1 MSKQRRLGRGLDYL
15 ISSQAGGPGE
25 AVDGAAAEPVDG
37 HSTPSQESPAPA
49 VGAMPVAVP
58 VVPTV
63 VPAAPAGRP
72 LDIPVAK
79 IAPNPFQPRQDFDE
93 VDLEELTRSISVNG
107 IIQPLVVRAKAGGAY
122 ELVAGERRL
131 RAATALGL
139 ETVPAVVREV
149 ADDRMLELALV
160 ENIQRSDLNPIEK
173 AEAFRDFLTR
183 LKLTQEVAAERVGID
198 RATLANHLRL
208 LDLPGDIQKLV
219 RGGALSMSHARTIAA
234 VMDPAIQLDLAKKV
248 VRQGWSVRQLERTVA
263 GLTARPKGGAPR
275 ARAGQSAEAAAMEDQ
290 MRGLL
295 GTKVRIEEG
304 SKRGTGR
311 IIIEYYSLDDFDR
324 ILAVMRR

>member
-15 ISSQAGGPGE
+15 ISTHSAVPQERPPEPGSQSDIPPAQP
-25 AVDGAAAEPVDG
+25 
-37 HSTPSQESPAPA
+37 TPQGPAPA
-49 VGAMPVAVP
+49 PAPIPSAVE
-58 VVPTV
+58 
-63 VPAAPAGRP
+63 AAPGPAPATPDGKP
-72 LDIPVAK
+72 LDIPVSK

-107 IIQPLVVRAKAGGAY
+107 IIQPLVVRAKASGGY

-173 AEAFRDFLTR
+173 AEAFRDFMTR
-183 LKLTQEVAAERVGID
+183 LRLTQEEAAERVGID

-208 LDLPGDIQKLV
+208 LELPGDIQKLV

-234 VMDPAIQLDLAKKV
+234 VVDPAIQLDLAKKV

-263 GLTARPKGGAPR
+263 GLAARPKASAPR
-275 ARAGQSAEAAAMEDQ
+275 AKAGQSVEAAAMEDQ
-290 MRGLL
+290 MRRIL

-304 SKRGTGR
+304 TKRGTGR